1 MSQLF
6 IRHPNGDSEWTE
18 LASATCN
25 SFADTVRFALNE
37 AELDGPVDLRDLQT
51 ILKYAI
57 DDVIHH
63 ELVCRRLKPDA
74 DPKDMDGLPALERE
88 TGSEAVTAEV
98 SRGEKKERVYGRR
111 HFRRG

>member
-1 MSQLF
+1 MARSRPFFLCALVDYSGPYILF
-6 IRHPNGDSEWTE
+6 
-18 LASATCN
+18 
-25 SFADTVRFALNE
+25 
-37 AELDGPVDLRDLQT
+37 LQT